1 MAYNYL
7 GLTNDVALRLNE
19 TQLTSSNFSTSAG
32 FYASIKEAVNSS
44 IRHVNQAH
52 FFWPYN
58 HASQTDTLTGGVSRY
73 ALPED
78 AKYVDFGSFRLRRNS
93 TLNVNEGRRL
103 NQLTYSE
110 YLSLYIDQEYETD
123 ATRGSVPRNIV
134 RTPDQ
139 EYIIVPMPDLA
150 YEVDYEYYLTPV
162 DLELYDDVPTIPEQ
176 FRHVVVDGAM
186 YYAYM
191 FRDNLEMANLSQ
203 SKFENGI
210 KNMRTILVNE
220 NVYFRSF

>member
-7 GLTNDVALRLNE
+7 GLANDVALRLNE
-19 TQLTSSNFSTSAG
+19 TQLTSNNFATSSG
-32 FYASIKEAVNSS
+32 FYAAIKEAVNSS
-44 IRHVNQAH
+44 IRHINQAH

-58 HASQTDTLTGGVSRY
+58 HADQSDTLTAGVSRY

-78 AKYVDFGSFRLRRNS
+78 AKYVNFNSFRVRRNS
-93 TLNVNEGRRL
+93 TLNVAQGRQL
-103 NQLTYSE
+103 AQLTYSE
-110 YLSLYIDQEYETD
+110 YLDTYVDQEYETD
-123 ATRGSVPRNIV
+123 VTRGGVPRNVV

-139 EYIIVPMPDLA
+139 EYIIVPMPNAA
-150 YEVDYEYYLTPV
+150 YEIDYEYYATPV
-162 DLELYDDVPTIPEQ
+162 DLELYDDVPTISEQ
-176 FRHVVVDGAM
+176 FRHVIVDGAM

-191 FRDNLEMANLSQ
+191 FRDNIEMANLSQ